1 MSSEVS
7 NGILDGLVG
16 YHLRRAQS
24 AVFSDLLETIADDQ
38 VTPGQF
44 GVLVLID
51 ANEDLSQSSLARALG
66 IERSTMV
73 GVIDA
78 LEKRDLVKRL
88 KSQTDKRAHALE
100 LTPQGQTLLDKVK
113 PKVRAHEARM
123 SAGMSNDEI
132 KTLLDLLKRFR
143 ADA

>member
-1 MSSEVS
+1 MSSEIS
-7 NGILDGLVG
+7 YGMLDGLVG
-16 YHLRRAQS
+16 YHLRRAQ
-24 AVFSDLLETIADDQ
+24 AKIFSDLMETFAEDQ

-51 ANEDLSQSSLARALG
+51 TNTGLSQSSLARALG

-73 GVIDA
+73 GVIDT

-100 LTPQGQTLLDKVK
+100 LTSKGLALLNTVK
-113 PKVRAHEARM
+113 PKVTAHEKRM
-123 SAGMSNDEI
+123 VSGLREGEI
-132 KTLLDLLKRFR
+132 KTLLELLKRLR
-143 ADA
+143 PDV